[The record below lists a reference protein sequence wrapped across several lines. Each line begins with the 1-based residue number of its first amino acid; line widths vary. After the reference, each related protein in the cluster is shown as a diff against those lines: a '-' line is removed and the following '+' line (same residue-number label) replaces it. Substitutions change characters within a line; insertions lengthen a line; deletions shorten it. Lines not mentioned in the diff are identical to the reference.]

1 MFYLCAVKSNSM
13 KTSMHKYFL
22 IIVISALVLFAS
34 NNATAQ
40 LQPAVADSF
49 LHFIKANKERAS
61 LYITRNDTI
70 IAYLN
75 ESQLMPL
82 ASTVKILV
90 AVEFAKQVGNGVID
104 KNTWVPLD
112 ELDKYYLP
120 NTDGNAHPKWL
131 EYEKKNSHISNDSV
145 RLIDVARGM
154 IMFSS
159 NANTEYLMELLGLD
173 NIKSNIGLFGL
184 QHHTT
189 IYPLAASLLMYQN
202 PKQLSEDKI
211 LKAIGKL
218 SDDNYSKYVYSLHVQ
233 LKHNKTFKAYFRPQ
247 DLTMKMQELWSSR
260 LPASTTKDYVHMANI
275 LNNRRFLNDSAY
287 NIIREVMEFPMEN
300 NAFKTVFKQYGV
312 KGGSTA
318 FVLTHVIYLT
328 TKTNNKM
335 ELAVFFNN
343 LSPAEEKKLEGWL
356 DAFEAS
362 VIFDASFRK
371 KLNFQ

>member
-1 MFYLCAVKSNSM
+1 M
-13 KTSMHKYFL
+13 KTLLNKHA
-22 IIVISALVLFAS
+22 VIFVALALSLFTGKTS
-34 NNATAQ
+34 TAQ

-70 IAYLN
+70 IAFLN

-104 KNTWVPLD
+104 KNSLVPLD

-120 NTDGNAHPKWL
+120 NTDGDAHPKWL
-131 EYEKKNSHISNDSV
+131 AYEKKNNHLSNDSA
-145 RLIDVARGM
+145 RLIDIARGM

-159 NANTEYLMELLGLD
+159 NANTEYLMDLLGLD
-173 NIKSNIGLFGL
+173 NVRSNIGLFGL
-184 QHHTT
+184 HHHTT
-189 IYPLAASLLMYQN
+189 IYPIAASLLMYQN
-202 PKQLSEDKI
+202 PKKVSEDKI
-211 LKAIGKL
+211 LKAISKL

-233 LKHNKTFKAYFRPQ
+233 LKHNKAFKAYFRPE
-247 DLTMKMQELWSSR
+247 DLTMKMQQLWSSR
-260 LPASTTKDYVHMANI
+260 LPASTTKDYVHLANI
-275 LNNRRFLNDSAY
+275 LNNRKFLNDSAFS
-287 NIIREVMEFPMEN
+287 IISEVMEFPMEN
-300 NAFKTVFKQYGV
+300 KAFKAVFKQYGV

-343 LSPAEEKKLEGWL
+343 LSPEEEKKLEGWL
-356 DAFEAS
+356 DPFEAS